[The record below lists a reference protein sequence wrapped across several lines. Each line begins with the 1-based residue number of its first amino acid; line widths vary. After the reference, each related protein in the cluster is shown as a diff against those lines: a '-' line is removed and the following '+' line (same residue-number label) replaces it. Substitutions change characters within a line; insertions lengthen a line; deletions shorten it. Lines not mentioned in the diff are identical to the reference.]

1 MDDLHF
7 WRQKK
12 QNFAS
17 KKTAKEIDL
26 ELKQMDSS
34 CEGLRD
40 VRDGNKQEQTM
51 RDLHFGGKNT
61 NINFMKRALEKGFK
75 FRHERWQEART
86 DGR

>member
-1 MDDLHF
+1 MGDLHF

-51 RDLHFGGKNT
+51 RDLHFGEKNT
-61 NINFMKRALEKGFK
+61 KME
-75 FRHERWQEART
+75 
-86 DGR
+86 